1 MNWLKAKRLIRRKP
15 YLLDPYRCRSA
26 EEAQKI
32 LDEEG
37 VLSPDALL
45 SAARVRA
52 GMSEAEW
59 EAYTGISS
67 EEMRRK
73 IERLTPIR
81 TGKVFSLS
89 RRAAVT
95 LIIVV
100 VFTLF
105 MACTPIGRAL
115 AVAAYN
121 AIVEVVDGILYIRTD
136 EEADIS
142 RDEPTIELIEDTI
155 TYFDSVSDAVEQIDE
170 PILCFQN
177 DVAELVSMRKVISP
191 VKGLVVESEYSLSD
205 HINITIKQEWGNSH
219 VGSIVTD
226 DTKAHVRIVL
236 PDGLIIDGVYA
247 NDDMSFVGV
256 AVTGETIIHVCIM
269 NIPSTD
275 KIQEV
280 LSLTEIR

>member
-1 MNWLKAKRLIRRKP
+1 MSCAWL
-15 YLLDPYRCRSA
+15 
-26 EEAQKI
+26 Q
-32 LDEEG
+32 
-37 VLSPDALL
+37 
-45 SAARVRA
+45 
-52 GMSEAEW
+52 
-59 EAYTGISS
+59 
-67 EEMRRK
+67 
-73 IERLTPIR
+73 
-81 TGKVFSLS
+81 
-89 RRAAVT
+89 
-95 LIIVV
+95 
-100 VFTLF
+100 
-105 MACTPIGRAL
+105 
-115 AVAAYN
+115 
-121 AIVEVVDGILYIRTD
+121 
-136 EEADIS
+136 
-142 RDEPTIELIEDTI
+142 TIELIEDTI
-155 TYFDSVSDAVEQIDE
+155 TYFDSVSDAAEQIDE

>member
-1 MNWLKAKRLIRRKP
+1 MTSGLPNVNNRGFMAKISDKDEIVDIYLKYQKSLLRLAMTYVDRSYLAEDIVGDTIIAVLERPLEFENEASCACYMRQTVRNKSISLLRRK
-15 YLLDPYRCRSA
+15 Y
-26 EEAQKI
+26 Q
-32 LDEEG
+32 
-37 VLSPDALL
+37 
-45 SAARVRA
+45 
-52 GMSEAEW
+52 
-59 EAYTGISS
+59 
-67 EEMRRK
+67 
-73 IERLTPIR
+73 
-81 TGKVFSLS
+81 
-89 RRAAVT
+89 
-95 LIIVV
+95 
-100 VFTLF
+100 
-105 MACTPIGRAL
+105 IGRAWV
-115 AVAAYN
+115 VAAYN

-136 EEADIS
+136 EKTDIS
-142 RDEPTIELIEDTI
+142 RDEPTIESIEDTI